1 MKLGGGMFFKYWEW
15 GDLCDAVWVGSLES
29 TAYLHLLVGDLGDL
43 ELHTACVD
51 PSI

>member
-1 MKLGGGMFFKYWEW
+1 MVECFVHTGSE
-15 GDLCDAVWVGSLES
+15 GDLCDAVGVGSLEC
-29 TAYLHLLVGDLGDL
+29 TANFHLLVGDLGDL